1 MAAIAGVAGVAATA
15 AAGTVAAAGS
25 AAAVALGS
33 VGCLVVKELSSQA
46 FALSLGHLSDIMTY
60 LTRRSDDVTRL
71 ICDELTKMVPTA
83 KLKIIQCVLFDF
95 EWLREESKT
104 IDSLCE
110 RLTELA
116 QSIHF
121 HVQQIGLNIDAFN
134 KLYFRSWRTL
144 DVSLHLQIIRQH
156 VHDLHETFELLKLM
170 LPSCISLTQSR
181 PRIHAIRKFQ
191 KLKSTSPS
199 TKPSSPNSPTLPT
212 TATTS
217 ATATNAVVVGDANN
231 NNNNNNSNNLC
242 TALVLSNS
250 WVSS

>member
-1 MAAIAGVAGVAATA
+1 MAALAGAAAGAAAGVAGT
-15 AAGTVAAAGS
+15 
-25 AAAVALGS
+25 AAVALGS

-46 FALSLGHLSDIMTY
+46 FSLTLCHLTDIMSY
-60 LTRRSDDVTRL
+60 LTRKSDDVTRL
-71 ICDELTKMVPTA
+71 ICDELATTVPTA

-121 HVQQIGLNIDAFN
+121 NVQQIGLSIEAFN

-144 DVSLHLQIIRQH
+144 DVSIYLQIVKQN
-156 VHDLHETFELLKLM
+156 VKELHETFELLKLM
-170 LPSCISLTQSR
+170 LPSCISLTQSK
-181 PRIHAIRKFQ
+181 PRIHALRKLHLQ
-191 KLKSTSPS
+191 KFNKTKASSNDTTLIKSPE
-199 TKPSSPNSPTLPT
+199 
-212 TATTS
+212 
-217 ATATNAVVVGDANN
+217 NN
-231 NNNNNNSNNLC
+231 NTVESKPESNSSNSC

-250 WVSS
+250 WVSLPK